1 MKDKSILWKLHGRM
15 EDLYRQVQES
25 LDELAEEK
33 KMAFKLR
40 SFAEL
45 EPPDFANYYKL
56 QFRDS
61 SISEVVIYW
70 KPGAESFK
78 DAVRDAIKRALVAEK

>member
-1 MKDKSILWKLHGRM
+1 M
-15 EDLYRQVQES
+15 EDLYPQVQQA

-45 EPPDFANYYKL
+45 QKPDFANYYKL
-56 QFRDS
+56 EFWDS
-61 SISEVVIYW
+61 PIVELVIYW
-70 KPGAESFK
+70 KPGRESFK
-78 DAVRDAIKRALVAEK
+78 DALRDAIKRALIGNK